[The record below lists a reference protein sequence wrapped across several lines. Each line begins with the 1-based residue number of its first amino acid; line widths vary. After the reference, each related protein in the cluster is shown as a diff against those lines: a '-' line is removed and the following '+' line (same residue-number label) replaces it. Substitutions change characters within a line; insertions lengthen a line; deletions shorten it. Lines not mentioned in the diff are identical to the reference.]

1 MKKDEY
7 DYYNINALEEL
18 NIYENNETRLKN
30 MKNNITLNKIISEV
44 IKVYEKIGFNKE
56 IFFSVIVKWIS
67 NFINSNNN
75 EMTEIKKIFGEKLNI
90 FSFFKYLVA
99 NCNIII
105 KAIELFNQIEEMHK
119 GFTIKKYDYL
129 MRVNIIYD
137 FSENKNTSK
146 NNSGESLYNLG
157 KEIVNQLNEK
167 KNDIEVD
174 YKIYFYFNE
183 KEEKFCETCSDMDL
197 KEFVDNKY
205 LAIRNF
211 YLEILNENYSYMT
224 NEQFLKTINELLYI
238 NNKLNEGDIYYL
250 FLDNNTCYNIEIK
263 DEKLIKEIFKAF
275 TPILEENKYLIA
287 SFFRETSDN
296 CNQPNYHD
304 NVCLIKKKINEI
316 IFNLIEPCLSLN
328 LKLNSLFLKKMK
340 PKPKYYYNLEEEK
353 SKKIYMYNYNNY
365 IINLN
370 EMVYAILGTKYHS
383 DSNLNSLFQI
393 KAINYILNDNSN
405 FVLFILEL
413 YNTLIKKRIKAKIE
427 FIKNEKNIE
436 EKFSIKIEKGKK
448 YTKYDFDI
456 LKKKKEGYMKK
467 IIEIK
472 DIRKKQLK
480 HNEKVQYKLYQYD
493 TDIEYDNNFFPF
505 ESIYYFNEKI
515 LKHQNF
521 DIFNDIINYKGKKH
535 NYTFTN
541 NFINV
546 YDLIFTVK
554 NIDKNNIIILEQNDI
569 ENILKNYSDKEMFN
583 SLLNQNFSFKTKE
596 ELIIDITPIEFYLKG
611 KKFK

>member
-1 MKKDEY
+1 
-7 DYYNINALEEL
+7 
-18 NIYENNETRLKN
+18 
-30 MKNNITLNKIISEV
+30 
-44 IKVYEKIGFNKE
+44 
-56 IFFSVIVKWIS
+56 
-67 NFINSNNN
+67 
-75 EMTEIKKIFGEKLNI
+75 
-90 FSFFKYLVA
+90 
-99 NCNIII
+99 
-105 KAIELFNQIEEMHK
+105 
-119 GFTIKKYDYL
+119 
-129 MRVNIIYD
+129 
-137 FSENKNTSK
+137 
-146 NNSGESLYNLG
+146 
-157 KEIVNQLNEK
+157 
-167 KNDIEVD
+167 
-174 YKIYFYFNE
+174 
-183 KEEKFCETCSDMDL
+183 
-197 KEFVDNKY
+197 
-205 LAIRNF
+205 
-211 YLEILNENYSYMT
+211 
-224 NEQFLKTINELLYI
+224 
-238 NNKLNEGDIYYL
+238 
-250 FLDNNTCYNIEIK
+250 
-263 DEKLIKEIFKAF
+263 
-275 TPILEENKYLIA
+275 
-287 SFFRETSDN
+287 
-296 CNQPNYHD
+296 
-304 NVCLIKKKINEI
+304 
-316 IFNLIEPCLSLN
+316 
-328 LKLNSLFLKKMK
+328 MK

-596 ELIIDITPIEFYLKG
+596 ELIIDITPIEFYLKV